1 MINIYHY
8 GILFFN
14 LLPIYPLD
22 GGKLTQLI
30 LSLFLPYKKSLQ
42 TSILISYIVILIYII
57 VNITSI
63 KINGVIISIFLIHKV
78 YIEQNKVC
86 FIYEKFLLERYLN
99 NYKFKQSKIIV
110 DEKSFYKNK
119 RHLIRKENKY
129 LLEKEYLTQKY
140 NFF

>member
-30 LSLFLPYKKSLQ
+30 LSLFMPYKKSLH
-42 TSILISYIVILIYII
+42 TTILISYIVILIYLI

-63 KINGVIISIFLIHKV
+63 KINGIIISIFLIHKV
-78 YIEQNKVC
+78 YIEQNNIC

>member
-1 MINIYHY
+1 M
-8 GILFFN
+8 
-14 LLPIYPLD
+14 LPIYPLD

-30 LSLFLPYKKSLQ
+30 LSLFMPYKKSLH
-42 TSILISYIVILIYII
+42 TTILISYIVILIYLI

-63 KINGVIISIFLIHKV
+63 KINGIIISIFLIHKV
-78 YIEQNKVC
+78 YIEQNNIC